1 MIFQGRSGSLT
12 TMTDTVP
19 ASAPERS
26 QTVTPFQV
34 SDHLPFYKIA
44 QTRAHDIVIDQ
55 IVLGIRAG
63 IILPGDQLPTI
74 EALAELTGVSK
85 PVVGEAVRVLREHG
99 LVATKRGVSGGI
111 TILRDEIP
119 PELLRGMSEWRNATL
134 TELVEARRPVEEELA
149 LLAGERGTVH
159 DFAAMRDS
167 IRLLREE
174 LEGGTSGGFLRYDH
188 RFHYQIGLAARSE
201 MLAFYQHRVLSESA
215 ATLHEYNL
223 YHEIPELVI
232 NTHEAILEAI
242 EKRDPEAIR
251 KAADWH
257 WRTSS
262 GAFSG
267 VEDIDLTG
275 PR

>member
-1 MIFQGRSGSLT
+1 MILGLAPDSLGGV
-12 TMTDTVP
+12 TDTVS

-26 QTVTPFQV
+26 QPLTPFQV
-34 SDHLPFYKIA
+34 SDHLPFYKIS
-44 QTRAHDIVIDQ
+44 QSRAHDTVIDQ

-63 IILPGDQLPTI
+63 IIRPGDQLPTI
-74 EALAELTGVSK
+74 ESLAELTGVSK
-85 PVVGEAVRVLREHG
+85 PVIGEAIRVLREHG
-99 LVATKRGVSGGI
+99 VVATKRGVSGGI
-111 TILRDEIP
+111 TILQDEIP

-134 TELVEARRPVEEELA
+134 TELVEARRPVEQELA
-149 LLAGERGTVH
+149 LLAGERGTAQ
-159 DFAAMRDS
+159 DFDAMRDS
-167 IRLLREE
+167 IRLLRQE

-215 ATLHEYNL
+215 AALHDYNL
-223 YHEIPELVI
+223 FHAIPELVI
-232 NTHEAILEAI
+232 DTHEAMLDAI
-242 EKRDPEAIR
+242 EKRDAEAIR
-251 KAADWH
+251 TATDWH

-275 PR
+275 SR

>member
-1 MIFQGRSGSLT
+1 
-12 TMTDTVP
+12 MTDTVV
-19 ASAPERS
+19 ASVPERS
-26 QTVTPFQV
+26 QPLTPFQV
-34 SDHLPFYKIA
+34 SDHLPFYKVS

-63 IILPGDQLPTI
+63 IIGLGSQLPTI

-99 LVATKRGVSGGI
+99 VVATKRGVSGGI
-111 TILRDEIP
+111 TILTEEIP

-134 TELVEARRPVEEELA
+134 TELVEARRPVEEALA
-149 LLAGERGTVH
+149 LLAGERGTAN
-159 DFAAMRDS
+159 DFDAMRDS
-167 IRLLREE
+167 IRLLRQE
-174 LEGGTSGGFLRYDH
+174 LAAGAGGGFLRYDH

-215 ATLHEYNL
+215 AALHEYNL
-223 YHEIPELVI
+223 YHEIAELVI
-232 NTHEAILEAI
+232 DTHEAMLDAI
-242 EKRDPEAIR
+242 QNRDPEAIR
-251 KAADWH
+251 TAVDWH

-262 GAFSG
+262 GAFAG
-267 VEDIDLTG
+267 VEDIDLTT